1 MVRWGRGYPNPTGI
15 RHGVTF
21 VGWANFSEEN
31 TARTN
36 QPIPAGLPSTG
47 GVYVTLI
54 GGGGGGSKGAANT
67 GNGCGGGGGGRV
79 SRTWIPKSL
88 LGATYSTVVGAGG
101 ANTPTAGGASTFSSG
116 SVSLSAGGGQ
126 PGPAAANVIQNGG
139 AGGTCT
145 ASGVFATTAPGSQG
159 GGEQSGGLAGPG
171 VSDTT
176 NNVGCGGGG
185 GSYYAYSNGGQGGSS
200 KTVTGGA
207 GGTTSVINGA
217 TPGSAGSTNG
227 GAGGGGGCGPASGAS
242 GVGGNGGMYGGGG
255 GGGGWNASTF
265 GNGGVGAAG
274 YTLLEWSNSPPPPQV
289 FFDSAGAVSAQLGP
303 PPLSE
308 THVIGAYANCLV
320 AIGTFIVYTGSGTP
334 VFTATVGSTSMGT
347 PAYAVKVGIYGAYDV
362 WLVMF
367 LLSPPTSLPTGSQTV
382 SFNCTGSS
390 QTVYGYATS
399 FAYRGVVS
407 TALGGTAT
415 GSAASASQTVT
426 AGVTNGMIVQAFQD
440 NTSDTWSSYNQT
452 SRWNAGGGSYNGAIV
467 AGDAPGAASVT
478 FTANHTASA
487 WTGAAIALKPT

>member
-1 MVRWGRGYPNPTGI
+1 M
-15 RHGVTF
+15 
-21 VGWANFSEEN
+21 
-31 TARTN
+31 
-36 QPIPAGLPSTG
+36 
-47 GVYVTLI
+47 
-54 GGGGGGSKGAANT
+54 
-67 GNGCGGGGGGRV
+67 
-79 SRTWIPKSL
+79 
-88 LGATYSTVVGAGG
+88 
-101 ANTPTAGGASTFSSG
+101 
-116 SVSLSAGGGQ
+116 
-126 PGPAAANVIQNGG
+126 
-139 AGGTCT
+139 
-145 ASGVFATTAPGSQG
+145 
-159 GGEQSGGLAGPG
+159 
-171 VSDTT
+171 
-176 NNVGCGGGG
+176 
-185 GSYYAYSNGGQGGSS
+185 
-200 KTVTGGA
+200 
-207 GGTTSVINGA
+207 
-217 TPGSAGSTNG
+217 
-227 GAGGGGGCGPASGAS
+227 
-242 GVGGNGGMYGGGG
+242 
-255 GGGGWNASTF
+255 
-265 GNGGVGAAG
+265 
-274 YTLLEWSNSPPPPQV
+274 EWSNSPPPPQV